1 MLYLNHK
8 EKQKPTGQE
17 EIKMM
22 KMIQKEEFIETVK
35 KELQEKGDQM
45 RVYLNG
51 SIVNGYYF
59 DNPKTNNELVVAKKS
74 DELDDIE
81 EFYAEYQSELKKL
94 HIKFTDVIDPLSIM
108 AYDSANNDY
117 DYISKN
123 QAEDMEFVKDMISKG
138 WLVAE
143 KGIITEY

>member
-1 MLYLNHK
+1 
-8 EKQKPTGQE
+8 
-17 EIKMM
+17 MM
-22 KMIQKEEFIETVK
+22 KMIQKEEFIATVK

-45 RVYLNG
+45 RVYLDG
-51 SIVNGYYF
+51 SIVNGYCF

-94 HIKFTDVIDPLSIM
+94 HIKFTDVTDPLSIM
-108 AYDSANNDY
+108 VYDPLSNDY
-117 DYISKN
+117 YYISKKQTEN
-123 QAEDMEFVKDMISKG
+123 MEFVKEMISKG
-138 WLVAE
+138 WLAAE

>member
-1 MLYLNHK
+1 
-8 EKQKPTGQE
+8 
-17 EIKMM
+17 M

-45 RVYLNG
+45 RVYLDG
-51 SIVNGYYF
+51 TIVNGFYF
-59 DNPKTNNELVVAKKS
+59 DNPKTNFELVVAKKS

-81 EFYAEYQSELKKL
+81 EFYAEYQSELEKVQ
-94 HIKFTDVIDPLSIM
+94 IKFTDVIDKGSIM

-117 DYISKN
+117 DYISKK
-123 QAEDMEFVKDMISKG
+123 QAENMDFVKELISKG
-138 WLVAE
+138 WLVTE